1 MINTQLVESLVQV
14 IYALSLEER
23 FLLEEKLFI
32 EMSEISTKEIINLAM
47 VGGSFD
53 FLNDEPDIYSLADQQ
68 FQIQKCSKE
77 HILWIHI

>member
-32 EMSEISTKEIINLAM
+32 EMSEISTKEITNLAM

-53 FLNDEPDIYSLADQQ
+53 FLNDEPDIYSLADG
-68 FQIQKCSKE
+68 E
-77 HILWIHI
+77 PV